1 MIAIE
6 DRLRVNR
13 YDPRTTTHFSERW
26 YTVFWIKDGVE
37 SIAVNG
43 VTFPAQAHSI
53 FFVARGSE
61 AQLAFGAE
69 PQGWILMFCS
79 DVFLDVSANLIIKD
93 ADIFS
98 SFGQVPRI
106 ILSPRISDRVA
117 EIAEMIDEMSGSQI
131 PNREM
136 AVASLLRTLLIYC
149 DSSCNVRLTDSTH
162 GHGVALATQYK
173 ELVAEHY
180 TRTHRVAD
188 YAAMMH
194 ISPKYLTEVTREIL
208 GTTPKSIIQEQ
219 LVIQARR
226 ELKFSNDSIK
236 EIACKLGFSEAFHF
250 SKFFKQ
256 QVGSALSAY
265 RKQ

>member
-1 MIAIE
+1 MIPIE
-6 DRLRVNR
+6 DRLRVHR
-13 YDPRTTTHFSERW
+13 YDPRNTTHFSKRW
-26 YTVFWIKDGVE
+26 YTVFWIKDGIE

-61 AQLAFGAE
+61 ARLAFGCE
-69 PQGWILMFCS
+69 PQGWILMFS
-79 DVFLDVSANLIIKD
+79 GDIFQDVTANLIIKD

-98 SFGQVPRI
+98 SFGEVPRI
-106 ILSPRISDRVA
+106 ILSPRISNRVA
-117 EIAEMIDEMSGSQI
+117 EIAEMIDEMSGSPI

-173 ELVAEHY
+173 ELVSQNY
-180 TRTHRVAD
+180 TQTHRVAD
-188 YAAMMH
+188 YAVMMH
-194 ISPKYLTEVTREIL
+194 ISPKYLSEVTNEIL
-208 GTTPKSIIQEQ
+208 GATPKSIIQEQ

-236 EIACKLGFSEAFHF
+236 EIAFKLGFSEPFHF

-256 QVGSALSAY
+256 HVGKSPSAY